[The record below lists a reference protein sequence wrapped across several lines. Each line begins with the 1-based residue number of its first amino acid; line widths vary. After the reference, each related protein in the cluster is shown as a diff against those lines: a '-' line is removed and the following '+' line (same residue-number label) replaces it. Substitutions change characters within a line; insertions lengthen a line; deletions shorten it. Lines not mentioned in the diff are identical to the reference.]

1 MTLKSSGRP
10 GSGKRPFAT
19 KNSGQPSFAETVL
32 RFFRAL
38 RFAQSL
44 THAIEVLGV
53 PYSEF
58 EAKWLEWS
66 SRAAIKNPDVA
77 N

>member
-1 MTLKSSGRP
+1 MQ
-10 GSGKRPFAT
+10 FID
-19 KNSGQPSFAETVL
+19 ETYGAKIVL
-32 RFFRAL
+32 RFFHTL
-38 RFAQSL
+38 RVAQSL
-44 THAIEVLGV
+44 THAIEVLGI

-66 SRAAIKNPDVA
+66 SRAAIKNPDVS